1 MAKKDINRFT
11 AFSLFFAI
19 MFFTLIILIFPYS
32 SEKYT
37 PPESHGREINAP
49 SSTHEAS
56 PSVATSQP
64 AESESNMILSTPSP
78 VPPNEADA
86 LFKAFDNEDYDLAKK
101 MVEKNP
107 RLVLAGNEYGRLSV
121 KDAVR
126 SGRKDLVQL
135 FLSNGVDPNLKDM
148 DRVPLLNRAVADGN
162 IEIAGLLIDKGARV
176 NPCIEKLSP
185 NYTSRAWPSGPP
197 LHTAALNRESLE
209 MAQYLLSRGADI
221 NAVDSSGATAFHL
234 AVMNENS
241 RMAYFLIGKGA
252 KINTMTNDRVTPLHV
267 ARDPELS
274 RYLIDNGADVN
285 AGDKWRNTPLHNVP
299 YGFCSICSNENYPV
313 KRELTALLLSKGANI
328 NAKNLDNQTPLHGAA
343 TYGYVHLSRYFLQR
357 GAKADVMDSFGKLPI
372 NYALEYGPHYTTAFI
387 LLSGWLMQNMIS
399 RLLILAVLVLVLIKS
414 YRKYFR
420 GTVTEQEAME
430 PDSIP

>member
-1 MAKKDINRFT
+1 MAKKGINWFT

-19 MFFTLIILIFPYS
+19 LFFTLIILIFPYS
-32 SEKYT
+32 GEKYT
-37 PPESHGREINAP
+37 PPESRSREINDS

-64 AESESNMILSTPSP
+64 DESESNVIHSTPSP
-78 VPPNEADA
+78 VPADEAVA
-86 LFKAFDNEDYDLAKK
+86 LFKAFDDKDYDLAKK

-107 RLVLAGNEYGRLSV
+107 QLVYAGNEYGRLSV

-126 SGRKDLVQL
+126 SDRKDLVQL

-148 DRVPLLNRAVADGN
+148 DRVPLLNHVVADGN
-162 IEIAGLLIDKGARV
+162 VEIVGLLVDKGARV
-176 NPCIEKLSP
+176 NPCIETLSP

-197 LHTAALNRESLE
+197 PHTAVLNRESQE

-221 NAVDSSGATAFHL
+221 NAVDSSAATAFHL

-252 KINTMTNDRVTPLHV
+252 KINTMTNDRVTPLHF

-274 RYLIDNGADVN
+274 RFLIDNGADVN
-285 AGDKWRNTPLHNVP
+285 AGDKWGNTPLHYVP
-299 YGFCSICSNENYPV
+299 YGFCSLCFNENYPV
-313 KRELTALLLSKGANI
+313 KRELTALLLSKGASI

-343 TYGYVHLSRYFLQR
+343 TYGYVHLTRYFLQR
-357 GAKADVMDSFGKLPI
+357 GAKADVMDSSGKLPI

-387 LLSGWLMQNMIS
+387 LLSGWLMQNMIA
-399 RLLILAVLVLVLIKS
+399 RFLILAIMVLVLIKS

-420 GTVTEQEAME
+420 GTVTGQETME
-430 PDSIP
+430 PGSIP